1 MAAKRFVSV
10 QDLRKDNEFF
20 IADKLPCCLSA
31 VGYVDNNWSDKE
43 IVTAEI
49 LDIMAPRV
57 AATHLN
63 GRPVLFAHSGWL
75 EDNRITRYKKLWR
88 RLADAGVALPN
99 GVRSEE
105 VMRSRAHEILFSGFI
120 ELDNLTSNAIPRL
133 LLDHSS
139 FFFMHCDLD
148 EIRNIFNL
156 FSTSNTV
163 DPRSGLLS
171 QNGWL
176 VEILCRGQ
184 AGIHQPYAW
193 VDERYSGLV
202 YIFNPEY
209 LAY

>member
-57 AATHLN
+57 AATHPN
-63 GRPVLFAHSGWL
+63 GRHMLFAHSGWL

-88 RLADAGVALPN
+88 RLGDAGVALPN

-105 VMRSRAHEILFSGFI
+105 V
-120 ELDNLTSNAIPRL
+120 
-133 LLDHSS
+133 
-139 FFFMHCDLD
+139 
-148 EIRNIFNL
+148 
-156 FSTSNTV
+156 
-163 DPRSGLLS
+163 
-171 QNGWL
+171 
-176 VEILCRGQ
+176 ILCV
-184 AGIHQPYAW
+184 A
-193 VDERYSGLV
+193 ERMKFCSADLSSS
-202 YIFNPEY
+202 IT
-209 LAY
+209 